1 VNFRRRDEKR
11 KAPRL
16 VPVIQR
22 RSEDGDTLIEVLV
35 ALVVLGLASVS
46 LIVAFGTVIS
56 ASAEH
61 RTLANQNLALEAA
74 AQTVIAAIQNDS
86 AVFLCQVPAGMYPDQ
101 VSGLMESEGNKPYS
115 VNYAPTSAIQYW
127 SSSTNN
133 FGTGGSY
140 QCSDGAPQLITLS
153 LIGAG
158 NYTQSLSFV
167 VAQAFTGTSS
177 TGTATQLRIINTP
190 SGSESGTPTA

>member
-1 VNFRRRDEKR
+1 MCIRDR
-11 KAPRL
+11 
-16 VPVIQR
+16 
-22 RSEDGDTLIEVLV
+22 
-35 ALVVLGLASVS
+35 
-46 LIVAFGTVIS
+46 
-56 ASAEH
+56 
-61 RTLANQNLALEAA
+61 
-74 AQTVIAAIQNDS
+74 
-86 AVFLCQVPAGMYPDQ
+86 
-101 VSGLMESEGNKPYS
+101 NKNYS

-190 SGSESGTPTA
+190 SGSESGTPTAYQLTSNPGTALSYQPVVEVEDSNGNPVTTDLSPVLLQISALSGSGTISGCTGLENMGYVTFSNLSLIHI